1 MARLRKKDILP
12 LVTRAF
18 LTLLLVAV
26 TFLFARGA
34 IRMFGRYLEASA
46 GSRSAEMTLGDLRER
61 KASLERDTGH
71 LSSERGLEEELRRR
85 YGVAQPGES
94 VIEIMSGEPKAEEEK
109 KSSPMKRLFKWL
121 F

>member
-12 LVTRAF
+12 LLSKA
-18 LTLLLVAV
+18 LLMGLLVVIA
-26 TFLFARGA
+26 FFFARGA

-46 GSRSAEMTLGDLRER
+46 GSRSAVANLEDLRER
-61 KASLERDTGH
+61 SASLRQDTER

-85 YGVAQPGES
+85 YGVALPGES
-94 VIEIMSGEPKAEEEK
+94 VIEIA
-109 KSSPMKRLFKWL
+109 SSNGTSTKEVRPSMVKRWLNWL

>member
-12 LVTRAF
+12 LLSRA
-18 LTLLLVAV
+18 LLMALLIVI

-34 IRMFGRYLEASA
+34 VRMFGRYLEASA
-46 GSRSAEMTLGDLRER
+46 GSRSAEMALSDLRAR

-71 LSSERGLEEELRRR
+71 LSSQRGLEEELRRR
-85 YGVAQPGES
+85 YGVALPGES
-94 VIEIMSGEPKAEEEK
+94 VIEIA
-109 KSSPMKRLFKWL
+109 SPIGTTTKEARPSMVRRWLNWL